1 MATPSEINLDIK
13 TDTFNAYADALQAAA
28 LTTTRLAVTSLP
40 ADLSFHR
47 SIDPALARD
56 VDAFSDRVLALVSKL
71 INVASGKTIRMR
83 EEEDVLDEFV
93 RSVIDPMEGMLE
105 STDGALDVF
114 LGKRKDP
121 AIHVPSAPQKQ
132 LFRGRLDPA
141 LTHASHIPKPQL
153 LFKYKLSNIDDSP
166 YIPATVIPHKWCAK
180 VPLGYIFHDEG
191 SNQDVGD
198 VREDDE
204 EERRKRTLHPYYHEL
219 THPSYPDHI
228 FNPPVKPS
236 LPPSLDMPSSGA
248 STASHP
254 LTFIS
259 TPEAFLSMA
268 NTISSVTELA
278 VDLEHHSYRSYKGFL
293 ALMQL
298 STRQEDFVVDL
309 LVPEIRE
316 GLRQAKG
323 KSVEESEEARMAG
336 EAGRIVARVFA
347 DPSVIKVFHGAE
359 SDIVWLQQDFNIFV
373 VGLFD
378 TFHASK
384 LLEFPKHSLAYL
396 LETYCDFTPDKRYQL
411 ADWRIRPLPAEMST
425 YARSDTHFL
434 LYVYDALRLSLI
446 ERPSTDPVITDEAR
460 LLMNAERMRH
470 GHGLIHGV
478 LTRSARTAL
487 RLYEP
492 EVYDAESG
500 TGPSGWDTLARKWNK
515 VALVGSPA
523 QVQGAEVQGSQAAVY
538 KAVHRWR
545 EDKAR
550 EEDESTRFV
559 FPDPFPPLLPTND
572 SSRYVFPTHY
582 LFLLAERVPTSV
594 PDLVSL
600 FGGPGGVNGSVPP
613 ILKRRTGEL
622 VAVIKAAMEATE
634 STSGLQGSSED
645 RCEGSEVVV
654 STAIELSEAMSYTT
668 ASSSAMKTVNEL
680 RLWTVVPPTISISR
694 SSLLGFGI
702 SGERAQERGTPS
714 PSVNGEETYF
724 AAQSML
730 FGSAFSKAIAASS
743 SRTIRSNL
751 THAQVSGDSAE
762 RFKDLVEKIHKTLVV
777 APLVSVPSFTASVK
791 TQALETLL
799 SGVPGNAGTDK
810 NNAAVPGASDILT
823 GPAGQVEIPFVPA
836 HRRQTISNPQNELE
850 DDTIVFVGAAGT
862 RQRKRKRDQARATA
876 SMSQSKSEAH
886 LGDAEI
892 SISTDDHDQEVKEF
906 DYSSVPNLL
915 DDESTHGDTRGMH
928 EEDGRKKKQRHGK
941 VFALDAMGDN
951 ALLADFLLLFSFLVR
966 G

>member
-1 MATPSEINLDIK
+1 MATPSEIHLDIK
-13 TDTFNAYADALQAAA
+13 TDTFNVYADALQAAA
-28 LTTTRLAVTSLP
+28 LTTTRLARSL
-40 ADLSFHR
+40 A
-47 SIDPALARD
+47 D
-56 VDAFSDRVLALVSKL
+56 VDAFSDRVLALASKL
-71 INVASGKTIRMR
+71 VHVASGKTSKMR
-83 EEEDVLDEFV
+83 EEEDILDEFV

-114 LGKRKDP
+114 LGKRKGP
-121 AIHVPSAPQKQ
+121 AIHVPSAPKQ

-166 YIPATVIPHKWCAK
+166 YIPATAIPHKWCAK

-323 KSVEESEEARMAG
+323 RSVEESEEARMAS

-434 LYVYDALRLSLI
+434 LYVYDVLRLSLI
-446 ERPSTDPVITDEAR
+446 ERSSTDPAITDEAR

-500 TGPSGWDTLARKWNK
+500 TGPSGWDTLAKKWNK

-523 QVQGAEVQGSQAAVY
+523 QVRGAEVQGSQAAVY

-550 EEDESTRFV
+550 EEDESTR
-559 FPDPFPPLLPTND
+559 
-572 SSRYVFPTHY
+572 YVFPTHY
-582 LFLLAERVPTSV
+582 LFLLAERVPTAV

-613 ILKRRTGEL
+613 VLKRRTGEL
-622 VAVIKAAMEATE
+622 VAVIKAAVEATE

-645 RCEGSEVVV
+645 RWEGSEVVV

-668 ASSSAMKTVNEL
+668 ASSSAMKTINES
-680 RLWTVVPPTISISR
+680 RLWTIVPPTISISR

-714 PSVNGEETYF
+714 PSVNGEETYLT
-724 AAQSML
+724 AQSML
-730 FGSAFSKAIAASS
+730 FGSAFSKFRS
-743 SRTIRSNL
+743 SR
-751 THAQVSGDSAE
+751 HP
-762 RFKDLVEKIHKTLVV
+762 EKLL
-777 APLVSVPSFTASVK
+777 APHLGVPSDSRPD
-791 TQALETLL
+791 
-799 SGVPGNAGTDK
+799 S
-810 NNAAVPGASDILT
+810 
-823 GPAGQVEIPFVPA
+823 
-836 HRRQTISNPQNELE
+836 
-850 DDTIVFVGAAGT
+850 
-862 RQRKRKRDQARATA
+862 
-876 SMSQSKSEAH
+876 
-886 LGDAEI
+886 
-892 SISTDDHDQEVKEF
+892 
-906 DYSSVPNLL
+906 
-915 DDESTHGDTRGMH
+915 
-928 EEDGRKKKQRHGK
+928 
-941 VFALDAMGDN
+941 FALFSTCADM
-951 ALLADFLLLFSFLVR
+951 ALQ
-966 G
+966 

>member
-1 MATPSEINLDIK
+1 MATPSEIHLDIK

-56 VDAFSDRVLALVSKL
+56 VDAFSDRVLTLASKL
-71 INVASGKTIRMR
+71 INVASGKTSRMR
-83 EEEDVLDEFV
+83 EEEDILDEFV

-105 STDGALDVF
+105 STDSALDVF

-121 AIHVPSAPQKQ
+121 AIHVPSAPKQ

-191 SNQDVGD
+191 SNQD
-198 VREDDE
+198 
-204 EERRKRTLHPYYHEL
+204 RRKRTLHPYYHEL

-309 LVPEIRE
+309 L
-316 GLRQAKG
+316 
-323 KSVEESEEARMAG
+323 ARMAS

-500 TGPSGWDTLARKWNK
+500 IGPSGWDTLARKWNK
-515 VALVGSPA
+515 VALVGSPRFRGHK
-523 QVQGAEVQGSQAAVY
+523 QRVY

-550 EEDESTRFV
+550 EEDEST
-559 FPDPFPPLLPTND
+559 
-572 SSRYVFPTHY
+572 RYVFPTHY

-622 VAVIKAAMEATE
+622 VAVIKAAC
-634 STSGLQGSSED
+634 GRLPRSSED

-668 ASSSAMKTVNEL
+668 ASSSAMKTVNES

-730 FGSAFSKAIAASS
+730 FGSAFSKVI
-743 SRTIRSNL
+743 
-751 THAQVSGDSAE
+751 SGDSAE
-762 RFKDLVEKIHKTLVV
+762 RFKDLVEKIHKTLVSRTTRIGAIV
-777 APLVSVPSFTASVK
+777 YRLC
-791 TQALETLL
+791 QGTLL
-799 SGVPGNAGTDK
+799 RFPFIRRTDK

-850 DDTIVFVGAAGT
+850 DDTIVFVGAGGT

-941 VFALDAMGDN
+941 GLGAFQYGNFRAPPRDQRE
-951 ALLADFLLLFSFLVR
+951 VR
-966 G
+966 GGNKAHTFR